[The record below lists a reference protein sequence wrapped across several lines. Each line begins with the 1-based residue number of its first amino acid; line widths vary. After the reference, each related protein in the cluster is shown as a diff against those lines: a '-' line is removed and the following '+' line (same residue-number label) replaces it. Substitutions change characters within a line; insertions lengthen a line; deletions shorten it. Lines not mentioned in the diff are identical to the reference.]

1 MSPWS
6 PTPSKRAGPRHNGEG
21 DPSGVGGSARS
32 TIIPFSHLFLHPS
45 LMKANH
51 RVLLSQGVLD
61 HVKAHVFLKATSFY
75 HGSLS
80 LLTMY
85 LLWHLIIL

>member
-6 PTPSKRAGPRHNGEG
+6 PPPSKRAGPRHSGEG
-21 DPSGVGGSARS
+21 DPSGVGGSARG

-45 LMKANH
+45 LMKANY

-61 HVKAHVFLKATSFY
+61 HVKAHFFFLKVTSFY

-80 LLTMY
+80 LLTT
-85 LLWHLIIL
+85 